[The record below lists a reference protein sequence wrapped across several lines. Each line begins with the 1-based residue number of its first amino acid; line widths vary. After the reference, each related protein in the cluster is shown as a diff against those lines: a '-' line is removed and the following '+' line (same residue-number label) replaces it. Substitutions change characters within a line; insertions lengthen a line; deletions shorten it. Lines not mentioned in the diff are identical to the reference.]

1 MEGFVQ
7 HKGAFWRIQG
17 HVLIVQ
23 AESLVHLMDNV
34 APFLMMPWAFSV
46 EGDHYQFTH
55 PLTMREREEHV
66 WLYHRMEALRE
77 AEKPVDNEP
86 TPPHNPGPQAV

>member
-7 HKGAFWRIQG
+7 HKGAFWKIQG
-17 HVLIVQ
+17 HVIIVQ
-23 AESLVHLMDNV
+23 SESLLDLYGV
-34 APFLMMPWAFSV
+34 AAGYEFPHAFSQ
-46 EGDHYQFTH
+46 EGEKIQFTH
-55 PLTMREREEHV
+55 PLNMKEREQHA

-86 TPPHNPGPQAV
+86 EPPHNPGPQAA